1 MDLKEKFRH
10 VQDFPKQG
18 IDFIDITTVLQDK
31 EAYTYAIDSMIKK
44 VKDLDFDVVVA
55 AESRGFLLGAPI
67 AYAMGKGLAIVRK
80 KGKLP
85 YKTIKEE
92 YQLEYGTDTLEMH
105 IDAIHSGQKVLLV
118 DDLLATGGTMK
129 SIAKMVE
136 KLEGKVVGM
145 LFLIELEFL
154 NGREQFN
161 KYRIDSIIKI

>member
-10 VQDFPKQG
+10 VMDFPKKG
-18 IDFIDITTVLQDK
+18 IDFIDITTVLQDSETYK
-31 EAYTYAIDSMIKK
+31 YAIDSMVDK
-44 VKDLDFDVVVA
+44 VKDLDFDIVIA
-55 AESRGFLLGAPI
+55 AESRGFLFGAPI

-92 YQLEYGTDTLEMH
+92 YQLEYGTDILEMH
-105 IDAIHSGQKVLLV
+105 IDSINPGQKVLLV
-118 DDLLATGGTMK
+118 DDLLATGGTME

-136 KLEGKVVGM
+136 KLEGKVAGM

-154 NGREQFN
+154 NGREQFSN
-161 KYRIDSIIKI
+161 FRIDSIIKI

>member
-1 MDLKEKFRH
+1 MNLKDKFRH

-18 IDFIDITTVLQDK
+18 IDFIDITTVLQDE
-31 EAYTYAIDSMIKK
+31 EAYKYAIDSMIEK
-44 VKDLDFDVVVA
+44 VKDMDFDLVVA

-105 IDAIHSGQKVLLV
+105 IDAIKAGQKVLLV

-154 NGREQFN
+154 NGREQIN
-161 KYRIDSIIKI
+161 NSRIDSIIKF